1 MPTVRATTRRLAH
14 RAADAARCL
23 VRDERG
29 SVTAEQVL
37 VMPVL
42 LSVVLLLA
50 QAAVWAH
57 AIQVA
62 QATASDALAVTRVQ
76 NGTVAA
82 GQTEANHMLDQ
93 LGRGPLNGVHVT
105 VTREADH
112 ATVSITGTAS
122 SVVPFLKLPIHV
134 NAAGPTEEFR
144 SAAGGTP

>member
-1 MPTVRATTRRLAH
+1 MPTVRATTRRLTH
-14 RAADAARCL
+14 RAAAAARRL
-23 VRDERG
+23 ARDERG

-57 AIQVA
+57 GIQVA
-62 QATASDALAVTRVQ
+62 QATAADALAVTREQ
-76 NGTVAA
+76 NSTAAA

-93 LGRGPLNGVHVT
+93 LGRGLLNGIHVT

-134 NAAGPTEEFR
+134 NAAGPTEQFR